1 VFADWAASH
10 RHNSPAPRVAIK
22 SGAAQDFYYG
32 IHVDK
37 GPIAKGH
44 TSKKVRWRAFT
55 ALLNRSAATGKG
67 KRAKRQPHHRK
78 SKRLTKAPKLRLGRF
93 CSRQLVTDCTRQI
106 RQLLPT
112 FNRSQQAKFCI
123 TNYETLVSGPS
134 NLKDRAAV
142 TIKSASHRAKSSH
155 FQRSDQTQI
164 IQENLRPL
172 KISR

>member
-1 VFADWAASH
+1 MSVLRTVFADWAASH

-67 KRAKRQPHHRK
+67 KRRNAN
-78 SKRLTKAPKLRLGRF
+78 LITE
-93 CSRQLVTDCTRQI
+93 
-106 RQLLPT
+106 
-112 FNRSQQAKFCI
+112 NRSDLQRH
-123 TNYETLVSGPS
+123 PS
-134 NLKDRAAV
+134 YGLEDFAHG
-142 TIKSASHRAKSSH
+142 S
-155 FQRSDQTQI
+155 
-164 IQENLRPL
+164 
-172 KISR
+172 